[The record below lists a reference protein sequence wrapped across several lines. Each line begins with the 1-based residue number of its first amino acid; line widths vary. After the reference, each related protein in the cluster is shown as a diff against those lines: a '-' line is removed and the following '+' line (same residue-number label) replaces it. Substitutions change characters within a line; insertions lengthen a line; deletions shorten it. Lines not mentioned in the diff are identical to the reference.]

1 MTSELEEVGE
11 VNVSNWNNSV
21 LNSEIPVLVD
31 FWAEWCGPCRIVGP
45 IVEQLAKSLE
55 GKVKVSKLNIYKNQ
69 EIAMK
74 YNVNSIPSL
83 ILFKNGNEID
93 RTIGISSKEKYEN
106 FVNTALNSQS
116 L

>member
-1 MTSELEEVGE
+1 
-11 VNVSNWNNSV
+11 
-21 LNSEIPVLVD
+21 
-31 FWAEWCGPCRIVGP
+31 
-45 IVEQLAKSLE
+45 
-55 GKVKVSKLNIYKNQ
+55 
-69 EIAMK
+69 MK